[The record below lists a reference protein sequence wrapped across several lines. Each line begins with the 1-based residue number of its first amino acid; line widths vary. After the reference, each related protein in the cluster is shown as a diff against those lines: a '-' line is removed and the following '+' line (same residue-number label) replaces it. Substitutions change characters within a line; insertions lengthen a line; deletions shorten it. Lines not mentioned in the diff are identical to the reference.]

1 MGKVIM
7 SGIVPLLTKPS
18 TGILASDLAVGS
30 TVKLMEGGTA
40 VDYLVVN

>member
-18 TGILASDLAVGS
+18 TGILASDIAVGS
-30 TVKLMEGGTA
+30 IVKLMESGSA
-40 VDYLVVN
+40 VEYRVVH